1 MFRFCVILKMS
12 NFFCAMHERGCKSF
26 NPDSVAWL
34 GMLPWSQFF
43 LLYNLVERWVFLS
56 ANRNRSC
63 FCGLEAVWEDLA

>member
-1 MFRFCVILKMS
+1 
-12 NFFCAMHERGCKSF
+12 MHERGCKSF

-56 ANRNRSC
+56 VKRNRSC
-63 FCGLEAVWEDLA
+63 FCELEAGWKDLA